1 MKESLY
7 RDSRYNDMAVK
18 LPKKSLYRG
27 KPKELNDKELIKRL
41 TTHSIILVHHRVK
54 RLTETLKITRL
65 L

>member
-18 LPKKSLYRG
+18 LPKNRYIGVNL
-27 KPKELNDKELIKRL
+27 KELNDKELIKRL
-41 TTHSIILVHHRVK
+41 TTHSIILVHHRAK
-54 RLTETLKITRL
+54 RLTETLKITPL